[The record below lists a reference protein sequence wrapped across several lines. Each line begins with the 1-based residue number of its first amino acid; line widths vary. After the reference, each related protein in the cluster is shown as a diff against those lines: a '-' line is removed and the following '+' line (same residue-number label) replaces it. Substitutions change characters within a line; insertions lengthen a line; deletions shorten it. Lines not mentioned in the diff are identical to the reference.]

1 MIYRNNIKRY
11 KPFFIGIHNKTALQ
25 EAIINPNNYLR
36 DIDKKLDKLLNRI
49 INKNYDAKKVCRI
62 LSVGLSRYK
71 IEIIYQNSI
80 ERGLDINIRF
90 GINSGACL
98 PDRYS
103 SIGIFCNDNI
113 IRIQDNIDFRGQ
125 FKNWFL
131 LVLKHELIHRGQN
144 LAVKDIDVLV
154 KVKSNEKEKFKQE
167 LSNPIEIMAR
177 AWESVEIFKL
187 VNHLENNDIINIL
200 KNYSKY
206 ALNNTLN
213 TYIELFK
220 KDSKELR
227 LLFKY
232 MYLYLTEN

>member
-1 MIYRNNIKRY
+1 MKRY
-11 KPFFIGIHNKTALQ
+11 KPYFKETYNRAALQ
-25 EAIINPNNYLR
+25 EAIINPNNYLK
-36 DIDKKLDKLLNRI
+36 DIDKKIDKLLNSVS
-49 INKNYDAKKVCRI
+49 NKKYNAKKLCRI
-62 LSVGLSRYK
+62 FSIGLSRYK
-71 IEIIYQNSI
+71 IEVIYQNFI

-98 PDRYS
+98 PNRYS

-113 IRIQDNIDFRGQ
+113 VNIQNDINFKNQ
-125 FKNWFL
+125 FKNWLL

-144 LAVKDIDVLV
+144 LAIRDIDVLV

-167 LSNPIEIMAR
+167 LSNPVEIMAR
-177 AWESVEIFKL
+177 AWESVEVFKL
-187 VNHLENNDIINIL
+187 VNHLENNDIISIL

-213 TYIELFK
+213 TYIELFE
-220 KDSKELR
+220 KDSKELK

-232 MYLYLTEN
+232 IYLYLTEN

>member
-1 MIYRNNIKRY
+1 MERY
-11 KPFFIGIHNKTALQ
+11 KPYFVEVNNRIALQ
-25 EAIINPNNYLR
+25 EAIINPNNYLK
-36 DIDKKLDKLLNRI
+36 DIDRKLDKLLNKI
-49 INKNYDAKKVCRI
+49 INKKYDAKKICRI
-62 LSVGLSRYK
+62 FSIGLSRYK
-71 IEIIYQNSI
+71 IEVIYQDFI
-80 ERGLDINIRF
+80 ERGIDINIRF

-113 IRIQDNIDFRGQ
+113 INIQNDINFKNQ
-125 FKNWFL
+125 FKDWFL

-213 TYIELFK
+213 TYVELFE
-220 KDSKELR
+220 KDSKELK